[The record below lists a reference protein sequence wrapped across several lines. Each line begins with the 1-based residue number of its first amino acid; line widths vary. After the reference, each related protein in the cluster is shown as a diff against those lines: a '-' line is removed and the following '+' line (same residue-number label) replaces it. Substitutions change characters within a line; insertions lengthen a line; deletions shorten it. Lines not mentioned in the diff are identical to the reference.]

1 MTSTPTPT
9 PTSTPT
15 TTTTTTTT
23 PTPRYRG
30 IFPVVPTPFT
40 ESGELDLPSQKRAVD
55 FMIDSGVDGLC
66 ILANFSEQFVLSD
79 DEREVLTR
87 AILEHVAGRVP
98 VIVTTTHF
106 STRVCAARSRRA
118 QDQGAAMLMIMPPY
132 HGATIRV
139 PEAQVEAFF
148 QQVSDAVD
156 IPIMIQDAPVAGT
169 PLSAALLAKMAREI
183 EQVSYFKIET
193 AGAASKLR
201 DLIALGGAAVE
212 GPWDGEE
219 AITLLPDLD
228 AGATGSMTGGG
239 FADGIRPIIQA
250 HRAGQRDEAY
260 RLYERWLPLI
270 NYENRQGGILTAK
283 ALMQAGGVIACD
295 APRHP
300 FPAMRDE
307 VRQGLLETARRL
319 DPLVLR
325 WGR

>member
-1 MTSTPTPT
+1 MNMATYQN
-9 PTSTPT
+9 
-15 TTTTTTTT
+15 
-23 PTPRYRG
+23 PRYRG
-30 IFPVVPTPFT
+30 IFPVVPTTFT
-40 ESGELDLPSQKRAVD
+40 ESGDLDLPSQKRAVD

-79 DEREVLTR
+79 EEREILTR
-87 AILEHVAGRVP
+87 TILEHVAGRVP

-106 STRVCAARSRRA
+106 STQVCAARSRRA
-118 QDQGAAMLMIMPPY
+118 QEQGAAMLMIMPPY

-139 PEAQVEAFF
+139 SEEQVTGFF
-148 QQVSDAVD
+148 QRVSDAVD

-169 PLSAALLAKMAREI
+169 PLSAAALARMAREI
-183 EQVSYFKIET
+183 EHVAYFKIET

-201 DLIALGGAAVE
+201 DLIALGGEAVE

-239 FADGIRPIIQA
+239 FADGLRPIIEA
-250 HRAGQRDEAY
+250 HRAGKRDEAY

-283 ALMQAGGVIACD
+283 ALMKAGGVIACD

-300 FPAMRDE
+300 WPAMRAE
-307 VRQGLLETARRL
+307 VRQGLLETASRL